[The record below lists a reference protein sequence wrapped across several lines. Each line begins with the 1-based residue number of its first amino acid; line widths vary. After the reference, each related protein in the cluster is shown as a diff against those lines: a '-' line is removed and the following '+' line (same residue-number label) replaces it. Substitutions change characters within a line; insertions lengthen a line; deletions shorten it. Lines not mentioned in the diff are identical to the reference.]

1 MRVMMDA
8 NEWSSLAAYYGCF
21 GSADDP
27 TWHLQSIYAITGRVC
42 MTLVLVDI
50 SLALMK
56 EMSRL
61 ATHCFL

>member
-8 NEWSSLAAYYGCF
+8 NESSSLAAYYGCF
-21 GSADDP
+21 GSADGP

-50 SLALMK
+50 SLALLK
-56 EMSRL
+56 
-61 ATHCFL
+61 